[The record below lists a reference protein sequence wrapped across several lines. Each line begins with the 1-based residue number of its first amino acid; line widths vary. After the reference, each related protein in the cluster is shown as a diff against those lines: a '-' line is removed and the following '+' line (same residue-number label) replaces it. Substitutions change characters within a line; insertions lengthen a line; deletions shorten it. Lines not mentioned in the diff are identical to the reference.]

1 MQNLPKARKCCVC
14 SNAWYLSADWCH
26 LGGFVFMYWTEKF
39 SLEVDKV
46 ERVLLGNYAL
56 ACTFLFLGQPRVIN
70 KTFLCIEYSFFCP
83 FFDFTLPGKHLLKK
97 LSQFRIAGGVLWKV
111 LTKIFQMIWSLPK
124 RNTFLELLCS
134 NSNSFLYSIFFFQ
147 SLFRTHTTRKTPL

>member
-83 FFDFTLPGKHLLKK
+83 FFDFTLPGKHLFKNSLNLELQEVFCEKFLRK
-97 LSQFRIAGGVLWKV
+97 SFKWYGVY
-111 LTKIFQMIWSLPK
+111 
-124 RNTFLELLCS
+124 RNTTLSE
-134 NSNSFLYSIFFFQ
+134 SFWVQIQ
-147 SLFRTHTTRKTPL
+147 NQICKEVN